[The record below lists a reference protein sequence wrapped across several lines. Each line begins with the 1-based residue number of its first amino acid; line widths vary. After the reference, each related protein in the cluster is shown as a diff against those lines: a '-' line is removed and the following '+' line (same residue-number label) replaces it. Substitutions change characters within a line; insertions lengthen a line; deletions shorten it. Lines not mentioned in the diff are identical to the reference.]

1 METTRL
7 LLLGARHRYLLIC
20 KRQLSVASLLFRSK
34 EKTGFRSIPNDPY
47 LEKLRKHKKKEG
59 ELTETSKIPISSEDK
74 RLAEMEAMPTIVVKS
89 LGW

>member
-1 METTRL
+1 MENTRL
-7 LLLGARHRYLLIC
+7 LLLGNRHRYLLTC
-20 KRQLSVASLLFRSK
+20 KRKLSASSLLFRSR

-47 LEKLRKHKKKEG
+47 LEKLRKYKKKEG

-74 RLAEMEAMPTIVVKS
+74 RLEEMEAMPTIVVKS